1 MGDAGMMTARH
12 TRGRRSFVAMRT
24 DKDVDRLFAVSQ
36 LASTVLVGVVAG
48 IFVATQLGQ
57 VRVQRT
63 LAARDFTLVK
73 HSFEIALGRIMP
85 ALVVAAGFSLVVALA
100 LAITATDLVVLLL
113 TMAALALW
121 IAVVIVTL
129 VFNAPVNAQAA
140 RWHPDSP
147 PTDWEALRARW
158 HLGQT
163 IRTPLA
169 VASFVCVATGAQWPQ
184 IAA

>member
-1 MGDAGMMTARH
+1 
-12 TRGRRSFVAMRT
+12 
-24 DKDVDRLFAVSQ
+24 VDRFFALSQ

-85 ALVVAAGFSLVVALA
+85 ALVIAAGISLVVAFTLSIPA
-100 LAITATDLVVLLL
+100 GDLVVVVL
-113 TMAALALW
+113 TGAALALW

-140 RWHPDSP
+140 GWHPDSP
-147 PTDWEALRARW
+147 PTDWEAQRTRW
-158 HLGQT
+158 DLGQT

-169 VASFVCVATGAQWPQ
+169 VASFVCVALGAQWPRVTG
-184 IAA
+184 